1 MSEDLLARNKEL
13 ASRFIYALNGRDI
26 STIEE
31 ILHPEFVWNTAVAS
45 DDGPNQVRVLESKLL
60 AGKSLSL
67 QKPRLDRDEALTVL
81 RRMFKG
87 DYEHSMTS
95 LDSDQTGPSEA
106 VEDEAH
112 EMQLKIHGL
121 TAEDDRVAMEAE
133 SRVVRPD
140 KQGRIYNNFYHYL
153 FRIKEDKLVLFK
165 EYQDT
170 LHLFDFTSD

>member
-1 MSEDLLARNKEL
+1 MTDNLLEANKQL
-13 ASRFIYALNGRDI
+13 ACRFIEALNDRDI
-26 STIEE
+26 AAMEAL
-31 ILHPEFVWNTAVAS
+31 LHPEFVWNTAIAS
-45 DDGPNQVRVLESKLL
+45 DDGPNEVRKLESKLL
-60 AGKSLSL
+60 KGRSLTL

-95 LDSDQTGPSEA
+95 LDSDHAQQTAPVDDG
-106 VEDEAH
+106 AH
-112 EMQLKIHGL
+112 EMQLKVLAL
-121 TAEDDRVAMEAE
+121 TAEGDRVAMEAE

-140 KQGRIYNNFYHYL
+140 KDRIYNNFYHYL
-153 FRIKEDKLVLFK
+153 FKIRDGRLTLFK